1 MEPYTDNDI
10 SWEETNSDDNYEKMR
25 DKDFNAQ
32 TKSASIL
39 TLFSRV
45 RRSSDDDTS
54 DKNAK
59 SGKTKAI
66 KKRDKKLK
74 SW

>member
-45 RRSSDDDTS
+45 RRSSDDDAS

>member
-45 RRSSDDDTS
+45 RRSSDDDAS
-54 DKNAK
+54 DKNAT

-66 KKRDKKLK
+66 KKRNKK
-74 SW
+74 